1 MAILNAPCPT
11 LPGWSARVTARYTS
25 VFINQAGPLTERSIP
40 RSLKGGVAVDDYL
53 EYSDLS
59 HSYWRN
65 GVSVVSV
72 TQVLFAAG
80 LVSPFA
86 VNAAAAARGHLVHK
100 LTAQMDIEGRLDMRS
115 VPRPLRGYID
125 AWKFWKLMSGFEV
138 EAVEGR
144 VDCREPSYAGRFDR
158 AGRRP
163 GSTRR
168 TVVDLKTGQ
177 PGKSTGLQLVA
188 YCHGLAPGEVME
200 RIAVQLTADGSFHT
214 TIYPIGEFQA
224 DLSYWLRLV
233 SENNST
239 RLTSESTKCSIS
251 GGGKI

>member
-1 MAILNAPCPT
+1 M
-11 LPGWSARVTARYTS
+11 G
-25 VFINQAGPLTERSIP
+25 
-40 RSLKGGVAVDDYL
+40 DYL
-53 EYSDLS
+53 EYSDAS
-59 HSYWRN
+59 HFYWRN
-65 GVSVVSV
+65 GARVVSV
-72 TQVLFAAG
+72 TQVLSAAG

-100 LTAQMDIEGRLDMRS
+100 LTAQMDTEGRLDMRS
-115 VPRPLRGYID
+115 VPKPLRGYID
-125 AWKFWKLMSGFEV
+125 AWKFWKVMSGFEA

-163 GSTRR
+163 GSRLR

-188 YCHGLAPGEVME
+188 YCHALAPGEIME
-200 RIAVQLTADGSFHT
+200 RIAVQLTADGRFHT
-214 TIYPIGEFQA
+214 TVYPIRDFQT

-233 SENNST
+233 SENAAAL
-239 RLTSESTKCSIS
+239 LTSESA
-251 GGGKI
+251 